1 MSDADTLRCE
11 VVSCF
16 SPAVAVDMYGRR
28 LCDPHYFERQT
39 PHDRRWLGFAFDPD
53 AWRRIDPVHDRDLH
67 LIGVLVVTG
76 AATHWPPGHYYAQCD
91 VCGGSWVIGPD
102 EYPYPVCHKCRERY
116 ERRCR
121 DGV

>member
-1 MSDADTLRCE
+1 MCDADTLRCE
-11 VVSCF
+11 VASCF

-53 AWRRIDPVHDRDLH
+53 AWRRIDPVHEQDLH

-91 VCGGSWVIGPD
+91 ACAGSWVIGPG

-121 DGV
+121 DDV